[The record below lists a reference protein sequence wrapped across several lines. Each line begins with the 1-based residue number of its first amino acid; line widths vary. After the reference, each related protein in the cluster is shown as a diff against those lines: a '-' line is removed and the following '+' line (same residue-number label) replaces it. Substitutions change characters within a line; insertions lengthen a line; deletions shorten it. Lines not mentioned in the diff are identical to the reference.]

1 MERWLKGPKKTTITN
16 STQLDNFSV
25 SRHSNNNTLS
35 YIDEFDAF
43 AFKEIVFNLVIKKK
57 RNETKL
63 AWRYCTPVLC
73 CVEWRDKS
81 EK

>member
-16 STQLDNFSV
+16 STQPDNFSV
-25 SRHSNNNTLS
+25 SRHNNNNTLS

-57 RNETKL
+57 RNETSLEILYTGIMLRRMK
-63 AWRYCTPVLC
+63 R
-73 CVEWRDKS
+73 
-81 EK
+81 

>member
-1 MERWLKGPKKTTITN
+1 MERWLKGPKKITITN
-16 STQLDNFSV
+16 STQPDNFSV
-25 SRHSNNNTLS
+25 SRHNNNNTLS

-63 AWRYCTPVLC
+63 AWRYCTSVLC
-73 CVEWRDKS
+73 CVE
-81 EK
+81 